1 MVLFAVFDRQ
11 EDVLLVPSSA
21 LHKDVGVSFVYKIV
35 DGAQVRH
42 AVQVGVANEAEVQ
55 ILSGLEEGDLV
66 YAGT

>member
-1 MVLFAVFDRQ
+1 M
-11 EDVLLVPSSA
+11 PSSA